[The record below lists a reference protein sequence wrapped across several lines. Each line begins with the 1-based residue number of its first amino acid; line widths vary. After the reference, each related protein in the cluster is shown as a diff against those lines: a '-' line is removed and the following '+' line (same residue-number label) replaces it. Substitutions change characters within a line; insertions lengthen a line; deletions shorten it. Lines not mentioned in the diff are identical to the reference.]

1 MTLEQKQEII
11 SKVIT
16 LLNEVLVIENESKVS
31 LLSETNGKPLE
42 MLTVK
47 ECVKTVNGLSEYT
60 IRQLI
65 NKQKIPFI
73 RTGEGKNGKIL
84 INKSDLLEYLKIIA

>member
-11 SKVIT
+11 SKVVT

-47 ECVKTVNGLSEYT
+47 EC
-60 IRQLI
+60 
-65 NKQKIPFI
+65 
-73 RTGEGKNGKIL
+73 
-84 INKSDLLEYLKIIA
+84 